1 MNRLGII
8 VPCYNE
14 EEVFDDT
21 NLKLTK
27 LIKSLIKKKKLLV
40 IVLFYMLMMGVKIVL
55 GIK

>member
-27 LIKSLIKKKKLLV
+27 LIKSLIKKKKIASNSFILYV
-40 IVLFYMLMMGVKIVL
+40 NDGSK
-55 GIK
+55 GE